1 MDMGLIKIWVEL
13 GFFQSAIHS
22 FRLSIRPE
30 MTAFRPAV
38 LYVVLPADPIKGI
51 TSVLFV
57 TSIPFPLSP
66 ARSFFTI
73 SLGAAPFLG
82 DFASYGH
89 GEPRKTQLGSIPR
102 QEMEHRESFYK

>member
-38 LYVVLPADPIKGI
+38 LYVVLPADPIKGM
-51 TSVLFV
+51 TSVLFCHFYTIAALPCPV
-57 TSIPFPLSP
+57 VLHNLAWRRPL
-66 ARSFFTI
+66 
-73 SLGAAPFLG
+73 LGGLCKLWT
-82 DFASYGH
+82 
-89 GEPRKTQLGSIPR
+89 R
-102 QEMEHRESFYK
+102 